1 MPMFRAR
8 FAVAADDED
17 LLSALLWISGCGGV
31 ASGGD
36 GVLERAAPLAPGQVL
51 VEGFYAEAPE
61 LDHLEQQGFS
71 PFEVL
76 DEADQDWLAL
86 WRATAQPIP
95 IGAELL
101 IEPGE
106 PETLSLAPDQLRRD
120 GRRRILVPARAAFGT
135 GSHETTRLMLDALA
149 DRPPVGETMLDVG
162 AGSGILSFVALAL
175 GATSAIGFEIDLE
188 SACLAGQNAR
198 LNQLGAGFWAGTL
211 DALAPRAHF
220 DLVVVNVLP
229 ERILDRAADLAR
241 AVAAGGRLLYGGH
254 LVEREAPV
262 VDAWAAVGL
271 EVIGRATLGEWG
283 LLELA
288 RR

>member
-1 MPMFRAR
+1 MIRAR
-8 FAVAADDED
+8 FAVAADHEEI
-17 LLSALLWISGCGGV
+17 LSALLWVTGCAGV

-36 GVLERAAPLAPGQVL
+36 GVLERPAPLAPGQVL
-51 VEGFYAEAPE
+51 VEAFYSEPPE
-61 LDHLEQQGFS
+61 LECVEKQGFS
-71 PFEVL
+71 PFEVV
-76 DEADQDWLAL
+76 DEADRDWLAL
-86 WRATAQPIP
+86 WRASAQPIP
-95 IGAELL
+95 IGTGLL

-106 PETLSLAPDQLRRD
+106 PEAHALEAEQLWHE

-149 DRPPVGETMLDVG
+149 ERPPVGAAILDVG

-175 GATSAIGFEIDLE
+175 GAGSAVGFEIDLE

-198 LNQLGAGFWAGTL
+198 LNRFASGFWAGTL
-211 DALAPRAHF
+211 DALAPSARF

-229 ERILDRAADLAR
+229 ERILDRADDLAR
-241 AVAAGGRLLYGGH
+241 AVAGGGRLLYGGH
-254 LVEREAPV
+254 LVEREAQIADV
-262 VDAWAAVGL
+262 WAAAGL
-271 EVIGRATLGEWG
+271 GVVSRATLGEWG

>member
-1 MPMFRAR
+1 MIRAR
-8 FAVAADDED
+8 FAVAAADEE
-17 LLSALLWISGCGGV
+17 LLSALLWVTGCTGV

-51 VEGFYAEAPE
+51 VEAFYEAAPE
-61 LDHLEQQGFS
+61 LDRVEQQGFS
-71 PFEVL
+71 PFDIVDEV
-76 DEADQDWLAL
+76 DQDWLAV
-86 WRATAQPIP
+86 WRAAAKPIP
-95 IGAELL
+95 IGDTLL

-106 PETLSLAPDQLRRD
+106 PEDLAPAPEQLWCN

-149 DRPPVGETMLDVG
+149 NRPPVGERMLDVG

-175 GATSAIGFEIDLE
+175 GATSALGFEIDLE

-198 LNQLGAGFWAGTL
+198 LNRLGAGFWAGTL
-211 DALAPRAHF
+211 DALSPFARV
-220 DLVVVNVLP
+220 DRVVVNVLP
-229 ERILDRAADLAR
+229 ERILDRAGDLAR
-241 AVAAGGRLLYGGH
+241 TVASGGRLLYGGH

-262 VDAWAAVGL
+262 IDTWAAAGL
-271 EVIGRATLGEWG
+271 GVSSRATLGDWG
-283 LLELA
+283 LLELV